1 MAHKPHKET
10 GIFINEVSSHQRRY
24 HKVLELTHSTT
35 KAAGVMLLGA
45 IVALVVANTAAH
57 GGFAEFWHTEVSF
70 GFGSA
75 ARVTSIVNHKI
86 VNPKSNFNRKS

>member
-35 KAAGVMLLGA
+35 KAGVMLLGA
-45 IVALVVANTAAH
+45 IVALRWRIRQRTERLPS
-57 GGFAEFWHTEVSF
+57 FAY
-70 GFGSA
+70 
-75 ARVTSIVNHKI
+75 
-86 VNPKSNFNRKS
+86 

>member
-57 GGFAEFWHTEVSF
+57 GVLAHRSILWVWRRTRRDVV
-70 GFGSA
+70 GS
-75 ARVTSIVNHKI
+75 HHQ
-86 VNPKSNFNRKS
+86 

>member
-45 IVALVVANTAAH
+45 IIALVLAH
-57 GGFAEFWHTEVSF
+57 RSILWVWRDARRDVV
-70 GFGSA
+70 GS
-75 ARVTSIVNHKI
+75 HYQ
-86 VNPKSNFNRKS
+86 

>member
-57 GGFAEFWHTEVSF
+57 EGFILWVWRR
-70 GFGSA
+70 
-75 ARVTSIVNHKI
+75 ARRDVVGPHHQ
-86 VNPKSNFNRKS
+86 

>member
-35 KAAGVMLLGA
+35 KAAGVMLLGGTPKYPLGLA
-45 IVALVVANTAAH
+45 QRTQRCR
-57 GGFAEFWHTEVSF
+57 WP
-70 GFGSA
+70 
-75 ARVTSIVNHKI
+75 TSSMMCLW
-86 VNPKSNFNRKS
+86 PFSSCWSGWKSSTK

>member
-45 IVALVVANTAAH
+45 IVALV
-57 GGFAEFWHTEVSF
+57 EY
-70 GFGSA
+70 GSA
-75 ARVTSIVNHKI
+75 RRVYRVLAHRSILWVWRRARRDVVGPHHQ
-86 VNPKSNFNRKS
+86 

>member
-57 GGFAEFWHTEVSF
+57 EGLSSSGT
-70 GFGSA
+70 
-75 ARVTSIVNHKI
+75 
-86 VNPKSNFNRKS
+86 PKYPLGLAQSTQRCRWPHHQ